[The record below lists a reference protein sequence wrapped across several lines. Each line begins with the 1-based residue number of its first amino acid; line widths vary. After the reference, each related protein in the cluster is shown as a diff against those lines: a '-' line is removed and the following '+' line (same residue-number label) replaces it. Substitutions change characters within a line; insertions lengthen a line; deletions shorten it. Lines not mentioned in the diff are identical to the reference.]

1 MNNIENYISQL
12 ADKYFNTQVD
22 NIYYQKQPG
31 GFSKVN
37 NLCLSYQNKKFL
49 LRCFPV
55 NQSHDSRAKEILYS
69 QAAADLK
76 IAPTVHYVDAQQKY
90 ILLAYV
96 EGRTLNSADFSDQD
110 RMTKV
115 SQLMNKLHLAK
126 SPSAQLAP
134 SLLQSAFSSLSQ
146 LNNHQ
151 QWLEKLDA
159 NSEIQQLENTL
170 MNFPTSSSP
179 IHNDPNP
186 FNFLI
191 DKQQNIYLIDWT
203 DAGCGQ
209 VDTDIS
215 MLQLFD
221 TTNSFKAENILIRL
235 RVFLLFCWSLLQA
248 QIKSPSLI
256 IEPNDILKPSDRSD
270 SLQQTLYD
278 IVDHKTPLTTSKDF
292 LKLSP
297 VFYNNY
303 RRLLHDK

>member
-1 MNNIENYISQL
+1 MNNIEKYISQL
-12 ADKYFNTQVD
+12 ADTYFNTRVN
-22 NIYYQKQPG
+22 NIYYQKQTG

-37 NLCLSYQNKKFL
+37 NLCLSYQNQKFL

-55 NQSHDSRAKEILYS
+55 NQSYDSRTKEILYS

-76 IAPTVHYVDAQQKY
+76 IAPEVHYVDAQQNY
-90 ILLAYV
+90 ILLSYV
-96 EGRTLNSADFSDQD
+96 DGRTLNSADFNNQD
-110 RMTKV
+110 MMIKI
-115 SQLMNKLHLAK
+115 SQLMRKLHFAK
-126 SPSAQLAP
+126 PPSEQQAEN
-134 SLLQSAFSSLSQ
+134 LLQSALLSLSQ

-159 NSEIQQLENTL
+159 NSEIQHLENSL
-170 MNFPTSSSP
+170 NNLPASFNP
-179 IHNDPNP
+179 IHHDPNP

-209 VDTDIS
+209 IDTDIS

-221 TTNSFKAENILIRL
+221 TTNSFKAANIFVSL

-248 QIKSPSLI
+248 QRKSPSLI
-256 IEPNDILKPSDRSD
+256 IEPNDILKKSNSSD
-270 SLQQTLYD
+270 SLQQTLFD
-278 IVDHKTPLTTSKDF
+278 IVDHKTPLTTSKNF

-303 RRLLHDK
+303 RRLLHEK

>member
-12 ADKYFNTQVD
+12 ANKYFNTQVD

-37 NLCLSYQNKKFL
+37 NLCLSYQNQKFL

-55 NQSHDSRAKEILYS
+55 NQRHDSRTKEILYT
-69 QAAADLK
+69 QTAADLK
-76 IAPTVHYVDAQQKY
+76 IAPEVHFVDAQQNY

-96 EGRTLNSADFSDQD
+96 DGRTLNSTDFSNQD
-110 RMTKV
+110 MMIKI
-115 SQLMNKLHLAK
+115 SQLMSKLHLAK
-126 SPSAQLAP
+126 PPSEQQAEN
-134 SLLQSAFSSLSQ
+134 LLQSSLSSLSQ

-151 QWLEKLDA
+151 QWLKELDA
-159 NSEIQQLENTL
+159 NSEIQHLENSL
-170 MNFPTSSSP
+170 NNLPTSFSP
-179 IHNDPNP
+179 IHHDPNP

-191 DKQQNIYLIDWT
+191 DKHQNIYLIDWT

-209 VDTDIS
+209 IGDDLS

-221 TTNSFKAENILIRL
+221 TTNSFKAANIFVSL

-248 QIKSPSLI
+248 QRKSPSLI
-256 IEPNDILKPSDRSD
+256 IEPNDILKSSNSSD
-270 SLQQTLYD
+270 SLQQTLFD
-278 IVDHKTPLTTSKDF
+278 IVEHKIPLTTSKDF